1 MNAQMFAESRDLS
14 SNTVVVRKDF
24 TPKIVSRDHMNTVA
38 RRGFVGS
45 EIFKE
50 ERKAGW
56 GVGKIG
62 ESALPIIYADAL
74 LTGVLLLI
82 VIK

>member
-1 MNAQMFAESRDLS
+1 MSVGSRDLS
-14 SNTVVVRKDF
+14 PNIVVVRKDF

-45 EIFKE
+45 ENKR
-50 ERKAGW
+50 ERKQGW
-56 GVGKIG
+56 GVGEIG
-62 ESALPIIYADAL
+62 ESALPIIYPNAL
-74 LTGVLLLI
+74 LTSVVLLI